1 MNIHGIET
9 NRISSDAGLAST
21 LATDHML
28 RFRAVPKT
36 VMINQWQD
44 DLDWVIIDETY
55 TKQIARRLELLQER
69 QRMLIDR
76 LPVEEV
82 AAAER
87 ELRDTVV
94 DYLLTRYPR
103 YFRREGDVVLSL
115 LTGLAIDVGNQGAD
129 PLVAVA
135 LLASEDMLIL
145 LPSQHGTQ
153 GQGDSAYMLKAG
165 ALLFPNDWALRS
177 HFSQPRPCAED
188 GAAMDAW
195 ERAKKKS
202 EKSARLGKT
211 PYEIHEGHV
220 SHYMEHFADRVDRF
234 FSQMKPGMRAWR
246 RNWGM
251 RLTNEP
257 CLHSDL
263 LPALLPEPTA
273 DNWERYGYL
282 RSEHE
287 VFTKLPVSGA
297 VIFSIKTYLW
307 KLSELVKEPLALE
320 ALQTANANLAPK
332 MFDYRQES
340 LPTFREFLER
350 YTALSISG

>member
-1 MNIHGIET
+1 MKMHGIDT
-9 NRISSDAGLAST
+9 NRVDRDAGLAST
-21 LATDHML
+21 LAADHMV
-28 RFRAVPKT
+28 RFRVVPKT

-44 DLDWVIIDETY
+44 DLDWIIIDETY
-55 TKQIARRLELLQER
+55 PKQVARRLELLQQR
-69 QRMLIDR
+69 QGMLIDR
-76 LPVEEV
+76 LPGAEV
-82 AAAER
+82 IAAER

-94 DYLLTRYPR
+94 DYLFTRYPD

-115 LTGLAIDVGNQGAD
+115 LTGLAIDVGPEGAD

-145 LPSQHGTQ
+145 LPQQHGP
-153 GQGDSAYMLKAG
+153 QGDSAYMLKAG

-177 HFSQPRPCAED
+177 HFNQPQP
-188 GAAMDAW
+188 AAGEAVAREAW
-195 ERAKKKS
+195 ERAKQKS
-202 EKSARLGKT
+202 QKSARLGKT
-211 PYEIHEGHV
+211 PYEIHDGHV

-251 RLTNEP
+251 RLTDELS
-257 CLHSDL
+257 LHSDL
-263 LPALLPEPTA
+263 LPASLPKLTA

-287 VFTKLPVSGA
+287 AFIKLPRSGA

-307 KLSELVKEPLALE
+307 KLSELVKNPVALE
-320 ALQTANANLAPK
+320 ALHTANANLAPK
-332 MFDYRQES
+332 MFEYREES
-340 LPTFREFLER
+340 LPTFREFLKR
-350 YTALSISG
+350 YARLSTF